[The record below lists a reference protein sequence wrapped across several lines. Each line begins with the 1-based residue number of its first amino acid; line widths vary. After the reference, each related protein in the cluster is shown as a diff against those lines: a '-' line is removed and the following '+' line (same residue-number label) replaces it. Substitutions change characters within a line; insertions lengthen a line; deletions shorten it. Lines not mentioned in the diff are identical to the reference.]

1 MLATLSIN
9 NIALI
14 DKLNIEL
21 GDGLNCLSGET
32 GAGKSLII
40 DSISLLLGER
50 ADKSLISY
58 GKTYAV
64 VEAVFNNLTI
74 EQKQALYD
82 ISGEEEDTIIITRK
96 ITIDGKNECRVNG
109 RIYTLSM
116 LRSLTTSLMDLHGQF
131 EHQTLLNESNHIK
144 VLDNYAGQ
152 KIAGLKQEYKAMFDE
167 LKNIK
172 KQLAGFNVDPAERAR
187 LLEMYKYQIDEIEA
201 AGFVEGEEKELKEF
215 RMKVL
220 SEEKIMTALGNALTL
235 FEGGGYSGCSV
246 SELVGKINGEIASI
260 SNYDGA
266 LKDILERLDS
276 VKYELIDINESLDK
290 IKEDMYFDENEAEA
304 NEKRLDL
311 LSLLKRKYGGSIED
325 INLYLEKTK
334 AEYDRLIKSEETVD
348 LLVRQKNQLEIQ
360 LKEKGKLLS
369 EKRKEI
375 AHEFEEKMIAELVSL
390 GMNHAGFLVEFTELE
405 ESKYTE
411 NGIDNIRFLFTANAG
426 QPLRQLCMVASGGE
440 MSRLMLSI
448 KNVGGESVSA
458 STMIFDEIDTGV
470 SGHIAGVIAEKL
482 ATISKN
488 HQVICVTHLSQIA
501 SYATNH
507 YYIEK
512 ITENGQT
519 KTFVEKIDGQK
530 REQEIAR
537 LIGGKITNSSL
548 EHARE
553 MIADGI
559 EYSKNL

>member
-116 LRSLTTSLMDLHGQF
+116 LRSLTASLMDLHGQF

-152 KIAGLKQEYKAMFDE
+152 KIAGLKQEYKAIFDE

-201 AGFVEGEEKELKEF
+201 AGFVEGEEETLKEF

-235 FEGGGYSGCSV
+235 FEGGGYAGCSV
-246 SELVGKINGEIASI
+246 SELIGKINGEIASI
-260 SNYDGA
+260 SNYDSA

-369 EKRKEI
+369 EKRKKI

-512 ITENGQT
+512 ITENCQT

>member
-116 LRSLTTSLMDLHGQF
+116 LRSLTASLMDLHGQF

-152 KIAGLKQEYKAMFDE
+152 KIAGLKQEYKAIFDE

-201 AGFVEGEEKELKEF
+201 AGFVEGEEETLKEF

-266 LKDILERLDS
+266 LKEILERLDS